1 MSGLSWLAVEPTASF
16 LSAVDVE
23 PGPAGA
29 EARGA
34 GFGEVFLELGEAAEL
49 GVDRRG
55 ELALGG
61 AALAR
66 ADHGPEEGVVA
77 VAAGVVAHAAADGL
91 GHLREVGDQRVDV
104 ERGEGGVILE
114 EIVGVGDVGL
124 VVLRVVDFHRLRI
137 NVRDE
142 GVVSVGEFREFVG
155 HGRNGLGFIVGRK
168 R

>member
-16 LSAVDVE
+16 LSAVDDQ

-34 GFGEVFLELGEAAEL
+34 GLGEIFLELGETAEL
-49 GVDRRG
+49 GVDGRG

-66 ADHGPEEGVVA
+66 AEHGPEEGVVA
-77 VAAGVVAHAAADGL
+77 VAAGIVAHAAADGL
-91 GHLREVGDQRVDV
+91 GHLRQVGDQRVDV
-104 ERGEGGVILE
+104 EGGEGGMVLE

-124 VVLRVVDFHRLRI
+124 VVLASGGFPSSSHRCAGRG
-137 NVRDE
+137 RRKRRQ
-142 GVVSVGEFREFVG
+142 FREFVG
-155 HGRNGLGFIVGRK
+155 HDRNGLGLMSD
-168 R
+168 